1 MDSWEKT
8 AAAYGVEENVPLA
21 PITTYKMGGPAR
33 WYWEPPD
40 RETLAAAAGAAVRC
54 GVDITVLGRG
64 SNAVVSDA
72 GFDGL
77 VIRLAAGFRH
87 IQALPGR
94 GGIRAGAAVALP
106 QLARHAA
113 ERGLGGLEFYVGIPG
128 TVGGAV
134 AMNAG
139 FFGTETAQV
148 LISAVVLDIARG
160 EADEREAAR
169 LGLGYRRSSLTA
181 GEVVLEAD
189 FRTEAGDPAVSA
201 ARMREA
207 VRWRKKS
214 QPGGT
219 LNAGSVFRNPPG
231 DYAGRI
237 IDQLGLKGLRRG
249 GVRVS
254 ERHANFF
261 VADKGASAGDVY
273 DLAQSVRRR
282 VREETGVELE
292 PEIRFVGK
300 FADSEKSGEGD
311 HDH

>member
-1 MDSWEKT
+1 MASWEET
-8 AAAYGVEENVPLA
+8 AAAHGVEENVPLA
-21 PITTYKMGGPAR
+21 PVTTYKMGGPAR

-40 RETLAAAAGAAVRC
+40 RETLAEVAGAAARC
-54 GVDITVLGRG
+54 GVETMALGRG

-77 VIRLAAGFRH
+77 VIRLAAGFRD
-87 IQALPGR
+87 IQARRGR
-94 GGIRAGAAVALP
+94 IRAGAAVALP

-113 ERGLGGLEFYVGIPG
+113 ERGGGGLEFYVGIPG

-139 FFGTETAQV
+139 FFGTETAEV
-148 LISAVVLDIARG
+148 LISAVVLDLARG
-160 EADEREAAR
+160 EAAEREAAR

-189 FRTEAGDPAVSA
+189 FRTEPGDPAVSA

-207 VRWRKKS
+207 TRWRKKS

-231 DYAGRI
+231 DYAGRL

-261 VADKGASAGDVY
+261 VADKGASAQDVY

-292 PEIRFVGK
+292 PEIRFVGR
-300 FADSEKSGEGD
+300 FADSESGEEGD
-311 HDH
+311 CDD

>member
-1 MDSWEKT
+1 MDSWEET
-8 AAAYGVEENVPLA
+8 AAAFGVEENVPLA

-40 RETLAAAAGAAVRC
+40 GETLARAAGAAARC
-54 GVDITVLGRG
+54 GVETAVLGRG
-64 SNAVVSDA
+64 SNAVVSDE

-77 VIRLAAGFRH
+77 VIRLAAGFRD
-87 IQALPGR
+87 IEVFRGR
-94 GGIRAGAAVALP
+94 GRIRAGAAVALP
-106 QLARHAA
+106 QLARRSA

-139 FFGTETAQV
+139 FFGTETAEV

-160 EADEREAAR
+160 EAVERAAAD
-169 LGLGYRRSSLTA
+169 LGLGYRTSSLDA

-189 FRTEAGDPAVSA
+189 FRVGAGDPVVSA

-207 VRWRKKS
+207 TRWRKKR

-231 DYAGRI
+231 GYAGRI

-261 VADKGASAGDVY
+261 VADKGASAQDVY
-273 DLAQSVRRR
+273 DLAQAVRMR

-292 PEIRFVGK
+292 PEIRFVGR
-300 FADSEKSGEGD
+300 FADSGGEGV
-311 HDH
+311 